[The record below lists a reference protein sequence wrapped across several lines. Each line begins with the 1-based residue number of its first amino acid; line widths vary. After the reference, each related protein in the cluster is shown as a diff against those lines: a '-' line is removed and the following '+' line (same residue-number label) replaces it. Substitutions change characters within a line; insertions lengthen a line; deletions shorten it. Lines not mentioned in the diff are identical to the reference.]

1 MLIYLI
7 AVPSHSLKQALS
19 AILSILCGTGKGI
32 LYLTKDMQEM
42 ISIEKFVDI
51 LKDQDDNSVT

>member
-1 MLIYLI
+1 MLINLI

-32 LYLTKDMQEM
+32 LYLTKDLQEM
-42 ISIEKFVDI
+42 ITIEKYVDI
-51 LKDQDDNSVT
+51 LKD